1 MSDSVRIQYVWN
13 QENVEKL
20 FAASYAYMFQ
30 HSARRYI
37 GWFFVALLQFGIVAL
52 FKAGAPGLMM
62 FSSLA
67 LLYWYPGR
75 KWLARRRAVRSWA
88 QSPYRDQT
96 IRIVADGDGL
106 EIHTDES
113 GAQLGWDEIDGVM
126 SLGDD
131 VLLLR
136 EPHLHYIPSVAFD
149 SIDSKSRFKRLA
161 KSNKKLLNN
170 D

>member
-1 MSDSVRIQYVWN
+1 MSDPVRIQYVWN

-20 FAASYAYMFQ
+20 FRVSYGYMFD

-37 GWFFVALLQFGIVAL
+37 GWFFIALLQFGIVAL

-75 KWLARRRAVRSWA
+75 KWLARRRTVNSWA
-88 QSPYRDQT
+88 QSPYRNQT
-96 IRIVADGDGL
+96 IRISADEDGL

-113 GAQLGWDEIDGVM
+113 GVQLGWDEIDGVL

-131 VLLLR
+131 ILLLR
-136 EPHLHYIPSVAFD
+136 EPHLHYIPSGAFA
-149 SIDSKSRFKRLA
+149 SIEDKSRFKALA
-161 KSNKKLLNN
+161 KSHERLRG
-170 D
+170 

>member
-1 MSDSVRIQYVWN
+1 MSDPVRIQYHWN

-20 FAASYAYMFQ
+20 FEASYRYSFQ

-52 FKAGAPGLMM
+52 LKAGAPAMMM

-75 KWLARRRAVRSWA
+75 KWLARRRTLKAWED
-88 QSPYRDQT
+88 SPYRDQM
-96 IRIVADGDGL
+96 IRVLADEDGL
-106 EIHTDES
+106 EIQSEEKGMHFE
-113 GAQLGWDEIDGVM
+113 WDEIDAV
-126 SLGDD
+126 LGLGED

-136 EPHLHYIPSVAFD
+136 EPHLHYIPSNAFG
-149 SIDSKSRFKRLA
+149 SIEAKSRFKHLA
-161 KSNKKLLNN
+161 KTHERLRG
-170 D
+170 